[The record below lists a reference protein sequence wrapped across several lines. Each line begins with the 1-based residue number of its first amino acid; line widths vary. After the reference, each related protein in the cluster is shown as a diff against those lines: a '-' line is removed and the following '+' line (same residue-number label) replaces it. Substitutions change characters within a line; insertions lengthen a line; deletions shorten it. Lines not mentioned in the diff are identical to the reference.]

1 MSYLEVKKDN
11 QSENETIE
19 EVEVPELRGMKIV
32 EAKKVLKELGLE
44 LILNID
50 NNENINESIITEQLI
65 KPRYQSNKGK

>member
-44 LILNID
+44 LTLNID
-50 NNENINESIITEQLI
+50 NNENINERIITEQLI

>member
-44 LILNID
+44 LTLNID

-65 KPRYQSNKGK
+65 KPRY